1 MLASQGDDL
10 PRSKIMSRPFLEL
23 PEAANLTVQSLRVYD
38 DPPYGRE
45 VHLAFTD
52 GTEISIDLEIATT
65 AKARHYRSDTGEELE
80 ILHQHE
86 EPPSAAIPTGLR

>member
-1 MLASQGDDL
+1 
-10 PRSKIMSRPFLEL
+10 MSRAFLEL

-52 GTEISIDLEIATT
+52 GSQISIDLEVTT
-65 AKARHYRSDTGEELE
+65 TVKAKHYRGDKGGELE
-80 ILHQHE
+80 ILHQHDE
-86 EPPSAAIPTGLR
+86 SRLLAR